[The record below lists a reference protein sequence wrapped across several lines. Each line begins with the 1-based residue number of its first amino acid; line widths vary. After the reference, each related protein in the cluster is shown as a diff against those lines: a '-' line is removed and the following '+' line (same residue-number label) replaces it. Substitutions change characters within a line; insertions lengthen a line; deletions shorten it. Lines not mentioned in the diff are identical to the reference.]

1 MIRLTSALIINFCF
15 LAIGVQFSNGQL
27 LNVQI
32 STEVEESDSS
42 LVAVGE
48 QFTLNFNIDSATDR
62 GEGFLFAGGSF
73 GGPLS
78 PGNAEIFHSSSAA
91 SLLFSGG
98 HSETLNGSYNLDFNV
113 FPQLGVGT
121 VGFLVTGESSD
132 SRSLVFNWNPA
143 QPTDSNAIVTRI
155 PINQT
160 TELEQL
166 SLNPNFF
173 SVQLE
178 DGETLRGGQS
188 FFVTLS
194 VPEPSSTLLIGFI
207 GSIACLRRRKCM

>member
-78 PGNAEIFHSSSAA
+78 PANAEIFHSSSAA

-143 QPTDSNAIVTRI
+143 QPTDSKIQI
-155 PINQT
+155 SFLFSLK
-160 TELEQL
+160 TEGLYVVG
-166 SLNPNFF
+166 NRF
-173 SVQLE
+173 S
-178 DGETLRGGQS
+178 
-188 FFVTLS
+188 
-194 VPEPSSTLLIGFI
+194 
-207 GSIACLRRRKCM
+207 